1 MEKGELVNARE
12 NYQTALDLQSEIG
25 DAAKIFETITNLGS
39 EY

>member
-25 DAAKIFETITNLGS
+25 DASKIFETITNLGS